1 MGLLLWQTVD
11 DKFSICTILA
21 AFKNGIEI
29 FFSLDTIAFS
39 QTPTPSFKFILLYH
53 NFKKNQRPSGPW
65 LKPSPVPSKRLGEE
79 MLDDGQDDGQAIN
92 EVQADMSKDRIIQ

>member
-11 DKFSICTILA
+11 HKFSIRTIHTT
-21 AFKNGIEI
+21 FKNGIEI

-65 LKPSPVPSKRLGEE
+65 FEASSITVKTTRRRVAG
-79 MLDDGQDDGQAIN
+79 
-92 EVQADMSKDRIIQ
+92 

>member
-65 LKPSPVPSKRLGEE
+65 FEASSSAAKTTRRR
-79 MLDDGQDDGQAIN
+79 DDGCLT
-92 EVQADMSKDRIIQ
+92 R